1 MLKIKTKIM
10 YAETHEP
17 QNLMDGL
24 FSEMNR
30 VREIIKEY
38 ENPELNGAG
47 KIAATLMKI
56 AIVNAE
62 NSIKENDVIKMLSA
76 YAELKDYEL

>member
-1 MLKIKTKIM
+1 M